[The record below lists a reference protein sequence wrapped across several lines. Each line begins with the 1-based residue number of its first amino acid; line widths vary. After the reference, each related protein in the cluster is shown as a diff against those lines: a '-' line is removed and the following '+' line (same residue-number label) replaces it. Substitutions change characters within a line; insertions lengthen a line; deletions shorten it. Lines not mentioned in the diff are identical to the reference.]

1 MQQAYR
7 ILRVV
12 AEAQTIRIILS
23 IHPHAPVLEELSIAC
38 ASLNNESSNGIKAIV
53 LDFTTTKT
61 DTTNTEPADT
71 NPHNLEQARLAI
83 QSVAAPVL
91 AVVRGNLS
99 QTASTLVQ
107 TTDLTLV
114 AHNTIVNFENHPY
127 TGREALRLGLITW
140 SVPANQ
146 LDSEM
151 ERILTMLREKS
162 AIALRHTKASIRLGP
177 KQAQDVVTPLA
188 GVMPTG
194 QGQDQLAALQRI
206 NAFYLAHVMQ
216 TEDASEGLQAFLEK
230 RKPQWKNR

>member
-12 AEAQTIRIILS
+12 AEAQTIRMMLS

-38 ASLNNESSNGIKAIV
+38 ASLNNESSSGIKAVV
-53 LDFTTTKT
+53 LDFTTTT
-61 DTTNTEPADT
+61 DTTTAGPADAEPG
-71 NPHNLEQARLAI
+71 NVEQARVAI

-107 TTDLTLV
+107 ATDLTLV
-114 AHNTIVNFENHPY
+114 AHNAIVSVEKHPY
-127 TGREALRLGLITW
+127 SGVEALRLGLITW
-140 SVPANQ
+140 SVPASQ

-151 ERILTMLREKS
+151 ERILTMLRENS
-162 AIALRHTKASIRLGP
+162 AIALRHTKASIRLGS
-177 KQAQDVVTPLA
+177 KQVQHVVTPLA

-194 QGQDQLAALQRI
+194 RGQDQLAALQRI
-206 NAFYLAHVMQ
+206 NTFYLAHVMH
-216 TEDASEGLQAFLEK
+216 TEDAAEGLQAFLEK